1 MEKESKGGRPRDDRP
16 VVTGEKSPRGG
27 GSRSFHVPA
36 AVPGRTTARPTDRP
50 RRASGVN
57 RRHDVAG
64 VRVP

>member
-36 AVPGRTTARPTDRP
+36 AVPVRTTDRP
-50 RRASGVN
+50 RRVE
-57 RRHDVAG
+57 RAG
-64 VRVP
+64 SIGGTTSRDVRVP